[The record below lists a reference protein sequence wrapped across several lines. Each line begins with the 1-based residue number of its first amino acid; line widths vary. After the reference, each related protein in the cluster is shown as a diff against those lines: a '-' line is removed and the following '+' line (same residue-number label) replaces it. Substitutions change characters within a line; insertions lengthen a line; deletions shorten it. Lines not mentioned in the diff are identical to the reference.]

1 MAIEFQIPEADPIE
15 AAVIEWVG
23 SADLYRDGELVRE
36 GVNLL
41 GSNEV
46 AAKVWARVLASRL
59 REPIDR
65 DGLAAFLLTRAA
77 AQHVRA
83 YSSAPIIAEGILV
96 MLKTKGL
103 LP

>member
-1 MAIEFQIPEADPIE
+1 MIEFRIPEPDPIE
-15 AAVIEWVG
+15 AAVVEWVK

-46 AAKVWARVLASRL
+46 AAKAWGSVLASRL

-65 DGLAAFLLTRAA
+65 DGLAEFLLSREA

-83 YSSAPIIAEGILV
+83 YSSAPLIAEGILV

>member
-1 MAIEFQIPEADPIE
+1 MIEFHIPEADPIE
-15 AAVIEWVG
+15 AAVIEWVAA
-23 SADLYRDGELVRE
+23 ADLYRDGELVRE

-41 GSNEV
+41 GSNEI
-46 AAKVWARVLASRL
+46 AAKAWARVLAGRL

-65 DGLAAFLLTRAA
+65 DGLAEFLLTREA

-96 MLKTKGL
+96 MLTSKGL